1 MIFKNTTRPNYRV
14 SIYQL
19 QYYSNPINTA
29 PGQKTVSRLCSSNT
43 PLNLVLKKIQIF
55 YLQKCK
61 PSILLSL
68 FSALLYKDEM
78 EKKALADEDI
88 DRIPCPDEGFH
99 HENNDSAEDSIKE
112 NDDDC
117 LLSKNDSEVPDKIK
131 FLRETI
137 KHCRHF
143 ISMVA
148 VPQWQLLA
156 MEIVGISMIGLK
168 MEE

>member
-1 MIFKNTTRPNYRV
+1 
-14 SIYQL
+14 
-19 QYYSNPINTA
+19 
-29 PGQKTVSRLCSSNT
+29 
-43 PLNLVLKKIQIF
+43 
-55 YLQKCK
+55 
-61 PSILLSL
+61 
-68 FSALLYKDEM
+68 M

-88 DRIPCPDEGFH
+88 DRIPCPEEGFH
-99 HENNDSAEDSIKE
+99 HENDSAEDSIKE
-112 NDDDC
+112 NDDDYC

-168 MEE
+168 MEELVRYFFIHLFYFLLVQNGL

>member
-1 MIFKNTTRPNYRV
+1 
-14 SIYQL
+14 
-19 QYYSNPINTA
+19 
-29 PGQKTVSRLCSSNT
+29 
-43 PLNLVLKKIQIF
+43 
-55 YLQKCK
+55 
-61 PSILLSL
+61 
-68 FSALLYKDEM
+68 M

-88 DRIPCPDEGFH
+88 DLIPCPEEGFH
-99 HENNDSAEDSIKE
+99 DEKFRENDSAEE
-112 NDDDC
+112 NDDDS
-117 LLSKNDSEVPDKIK
+117 LSKNDSPETEVAVPDKIK

>member
-19 QYYSNPINTA
+19 QYHSNPINTA
-29 PGQKTVSRLCSSNT
+29 PGQKTLSRLCSSNT

-88 DRIPCPDEGFH
+88 DHIPCPEEGFH
-99 HENNDSAEDSIKE
+99 DEKFRENDSEE
-112 NDDDC
+112 NDDDR
-117 LLSKNDSEVPDKIK
+117 LSNNDSPETEVPEKIK

-156 MEIVGISMIGLK
+156 MEIVGISIIGLK